1 MLSKKRHYYRNMGVF
16 QKLLSII
23 IYSALDCM
31 PSLGMLTIN
40 ALACADSVLI
50 PVQAAYLPVKGLEQL
65 IKTIGRVQRRLNKN
79 LCIEGILLTMVDART
94 NYARD
99 ISQLVIDTYSNQIGV
114 FQTCIPLSVRAAEI
128 SAEGSS
134 IYQYDPKGKAANAY
148 RTLTEEVLDRG

>member
-1 MLSKKRHYYRNMGVF
+1 M
-16 QKLLSII
+16 Q
-23 IYSALDCM
+23 
-31 PSLGMLTIN
+31 PSLFLRPKSVIGCSIN
-40 ALACADSVLI
+40 RLKIFCMDSLVIRDVL
-50 PVQAAYLPVKGLEQL
+50 L
-65 IKTIGRVQRRLNKN
+65 
-79 LCIEGILLTMVDART
+79 VDART

-114 FQTCIPLSVRAAEI
+114 FHTCIPLSVRAAEI

>member
-1 MLSKKRHYYRNMGVF
+1 MRYDTYDIVIMAIVRIQMRPEGEILRGFCYGEDYMPRKPKRPCSYPGCPNLTDGRYCPEHQQKVNSNYEKYGRDKSTKKRY
-16 QKLLSII
+16 
-23 IYSALDCM
+23 
-31 PSLGMLTIN
+31 
-40 ALACADSVLI
+40 
-50 PVQAAYLPVKGLEQL
+50 
-65 IKTIGRVQRRLNKN
+65 GRAWKRIR
-79 LCIEGILLTMVDART
+79 D
-94 NYARD
+94 ARD

>member
-1 MLSKKRHYYRNMGVF
+1 MNIR
-16 QKLLSII
+16 
-23 IYSALDCM
+23 
-31 PSLGMLTIN
+31 
-40 ALACADSVLI
+40 
-50 PVQAAYLPVKGLEQL
+50 
-65 IKTIGRVQRRLNKN
+65 
-79 LCIEGILLTMVDART
+79 IEGILLTMVDART

-114 FQTCIPLSVRAAEI
+114 FHTCIPLSVRAAEI